1 MQEGERK
8 KPLKQ
13 VIITIPIAIVLFLSL
28 AFASNVVTGVMYL
41 SGPDEP
47 LVKIDAKTVYTGA
60 ATIAGLA
67 TFGSILSLR
76 FSKVYEK
83 YGSVEIGA
91 TTMLGSIVML
101 ILLQGILML
110 VACCGNLTQNVFVTI
125 LAASITCLVMAI
137 IGLSKIL
144 DTSFS
149 KDANLPKDA

>member
-8 KPLKQ
+8 KSRRQK
-13 VIITIPIAIVLFLSL
+13 IKPIGAAVALSFGL
-28 AFASNVVTGVMYL
+28 PYVFNAFVCGWDLCWS
-41 SGPDEP
+41 SEP

-91 TTMLGSIVML
+91 TTMLGSIVIL
-101 ILLQGILML
+101 ILFQGILML
-110 VACCGNLTQNVFVTI
+110 FACCGNLTQSVFVTI

-149 KDANLPKDA
+149 KDADLAKGA